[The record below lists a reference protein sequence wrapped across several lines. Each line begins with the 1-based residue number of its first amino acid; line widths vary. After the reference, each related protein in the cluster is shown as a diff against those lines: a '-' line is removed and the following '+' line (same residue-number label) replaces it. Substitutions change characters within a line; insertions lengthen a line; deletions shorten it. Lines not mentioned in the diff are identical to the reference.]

1 MSGVD
6 ILMIAACTIVWVS
19 VVAAFRWLVPF
30 SMVWYN
36 ILLSF
41 LLFVGYLFIV
51 YYSPIK
57 TDYDQSISNAKQDY
71 LNYKDTIDQM
81 YVDQLK
87 TTWTNDTMER
97 NKYLILTFV
106 VLFLLPV
113 PHYMIY
119 LMGHNP
125 KQPTSLDELMKNVTV
140 PITLGILSL
149 IGIITSLLWG
159 IYTFGIMYML
169 YILISVVVGFGLFWF
184 VIFYKHWLSLPKAFG
199 IIALLGII
207 TMIVLGVTVM
217 GWMNMIY
224 GLLAIMVVG
233 LIAGVLLVQ

>member
-1 MSGVD
+1 MSSVD
-6 ILMIAACTIVWVS
+6 ILMIATCTIVWFG
-19 VVAAFRWLVPF
+19 VVFAFRRLVPF

-87 TTWTNDTMER
+87 TTWNNDIMART
-97 NKYLILTFV
+97 KYLILTFV
-106 VLFLLPV
+106 DLLLLPV

-125 KQPTSLDELMKNVTV
+125 KQPTSLDELMKNVTI

-149 IGIITSLLWG
+149 ICIITSLLWG

-217 GWMNMIY
+217 GWMNMMY